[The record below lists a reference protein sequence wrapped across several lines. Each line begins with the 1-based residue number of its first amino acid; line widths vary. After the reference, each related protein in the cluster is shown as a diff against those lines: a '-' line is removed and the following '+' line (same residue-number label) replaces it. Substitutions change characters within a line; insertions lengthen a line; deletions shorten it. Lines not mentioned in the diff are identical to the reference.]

1 MPIRKLDGA
10 FAMIATC
17 EPGKKRTDWY
27 CDTVRGFLLE
37 CRASGGKTYYLSHNE
52 GKSRRTI
59 KIAAYGDITFDK
71 AKKEAIRLRAE
82 LVLGGDPAGKKKE
95 ARAVPTYAVLADQH
109 IAHARTYMKSI
120 KTLEGYMKRIKM
132 RWGKLRLTDIRQQDV
147 ASWLAELRKEGL
159 AFATVEKTRV
169 IMGRSFHLGAQWE
182 VPGADRNPVKG
193 VPRLK
198 FNNARQTYVDSM
210 QAGELLAAAS
220 GSRNKHLRA
229 IIALL
234 LLTGM
239 RVSELLSSR
248 WANVDMEGRTLFV
261 PTSKNGHSRHVPLS
275 QAAIDVLSDL
285 KLSGSGVFLFPNPR
299 DPKNHL
305 TSIKHGWQ
313 AVREAVGLPTLRI
326 HDLRHSF
333 ASAAVSAGIDLY
345 HVGKIMG
352 HQNVSS
358 TARYSH
364 VANTALMAAV
374 EAGAAKLN
382 LSIAA

>member
-1 MPIRKLDGA
+1 MPIRRLDAA

-17 EPGKKRTDWY
+17 EPGKRKTDWY
-27 CDTVRGFLLE
+27 CDTVRGYLLE

-71 AKKEAIRLRAE
+71 AKKEAMRLRAE
-82 LVLGGDPAGKKKE
+82 LVLGGDPAAKKKA
-95 ARAVPTYAVLADQH
+95 ARAVPTYGELADQH
-109 IAHARTYMKSI
+109 VAHSRTHIKSI
-120 KTLEGYMKRIKM
+120 KTLEGYMKRIRK

-147 ASWLAELRKEGL
+147 GAWLAELRKEGL
-159 AFATVEKTRV
+159 APATVEKTRV
-169 IMGRSFHLGAQWE
+169 IMSRSFQLGAQWE

-193 VPRLK
+193 VPRAK
-198 FNNARQTYVDSM
+198 FNNARQTYVDSK
-210 QAGELLAAAS
+210 QAGELLAAAA
-220 GSRNKHLRA
+220 GSRNKQLRP

-248 WANVDMEGRTLFV
+248 WCNLDLDRRTLFV
-261 PTSKNGHSRHVPLS
+261 PTSKNGRSRHIPLS
-275 QAAIDVLSDL
+275 QAAIDVLRDM
-285 KLSGSGVFLFPNPR
+285 KRPDGAVFLFPNPR
-299 DPKNHL
+299 DPQKHL
-305 TSIKHGWQ
+305 TTIKHGWQ
-313 AVREAVGLPTLRI
+313 AVRDAVGLPTLRI

-333 ASAAVSAGIDLY
+333 ASAAVTAGIDLY

-352 HQNVSS
+352 HQSVSS

-364 VANTALMAAV
+364 VANSALMAAV

-382 LSIAA
+382 IGAA